1 MRYAIAFPD
10 FPADA
15 IPADNRSADWEDVS
29 FRHDL
34 CPAFWSAQVSTDG
47 VRVVVWVD
55 YPNPADRED
64 PTLPRFGVQYC
75 HPDAVCYG
83 ELFSAETWK
92 EAQSLVAG
100 LLANMNDRPAA
111 ALLYPSTAA

>member
-1 MRYAIAFPD
+1 MRYAIEFPD

-15 IPADNRSADWEDVS
+15 IPAELLSADWEDVS
-29 FRHDL
+29 FRHEL
-34 CPAFWSAQVSTDG
+34 CPVFMSTQVSTDG
-47 VRVVVWVD
+47 VRVFVWVD

-64 PTLPRFGVQYC
+64 PTLSRYGVQYC

-83 ELFSAETWK
+83 GESPAETWE
-92 EAQSLVAG
+92 EARTIVAK
-100 LLANMNDRPAA
+100 LLTNMDDRPAA